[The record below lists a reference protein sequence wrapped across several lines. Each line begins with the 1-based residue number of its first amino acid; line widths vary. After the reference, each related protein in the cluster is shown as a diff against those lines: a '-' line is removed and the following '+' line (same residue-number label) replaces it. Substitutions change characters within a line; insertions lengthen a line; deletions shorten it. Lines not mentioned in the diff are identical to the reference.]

1 MNFNRCLSSPTVSY
15 EIFSLPSESV
25 KFISILLGLHVLA
38 KYYIKYC
45 FTRQLSARQWSN
57 FVWTNTKT
65 RLSARTFCHAFKYC
79 VTVTSQVLLPLASRK
94 LIVAVTQIWFCVF
107 YSNVNSYVFCK
118 QFWDIFLVFWYS
130 VISSSYFLFLCVS
143 ILFQELS
150 FAVSETFTHISTYT
164 LRFCVFENTDAFTL
178 FGWKVLVFFI
188 IWSSVNSK
196 KEYLTRK
203 LNKDQAPVV
212 QRMDDAICQ
221 LNHQP
226 ADKRLQNKLLYLWIV
241 INFIRYPLN
250 NQGHRS
256 MPQIHKQP

>member
-1 MNFNRCLSSPTVSY
+1 MSCLTCVRWCYCSCRIIPVLRTISLQCQVSLVKLYNWIIFN
-15 EIFSLPSESV
+15 
-25 KFISILLGLHVLA
+25 K
-38 KYYIKYC
+38 
-45 FTRQLSARQWSN
+45 
-57 FVWTNTKT
+57 
-65 RLSARTFCHAFKYC
+65 
-79 VTVTSQVLLPLASRK
+79 VTSQVLLPLASRK

-212 QRMDDAICQ
+212 QRMDDAIC
-221 LNHQP
+221 
-226 ADKRLQNKLLYLWIV
+226 
-241 INFIRYPLN
+241 
-250 NQGHRS
+250 
-256 MPQIHKQP
+256 